1 MALQIRAY
9 TRKSKLGKTVK
20 VSAHSRGGNRRSA
33 QTHQGGSK
41 HGFHEATMEH
51 LMKHGISEDDFK
63 KYFDEKNTSITWDD
77 DAKRDN
83 ELKLLKDLVSSKK
96 EASAKPA
103 EAKPQPTEKVVPKN
117 VGKANFAFGRR
128 PSASTPQTPPQQSTP
143 QPTRS
148 ERVADIK
155 AKIRE
160 NSQGRKGFFASIED
174 RLAKFTER
182 NGYAYKR
189 QF

>member
-33 QTHQGGSK
+33 QAHQGGSK

-96 EASAKPA
+96 ETSANSLDDIPKPKSVA
-103 EAKPQPTEKVVPKN
+103 PKN
-117 VGKANFAFGRR
+117 APK
-128 PSASTPQTPPQQSTP
+128 ASTQTTTQQSTP